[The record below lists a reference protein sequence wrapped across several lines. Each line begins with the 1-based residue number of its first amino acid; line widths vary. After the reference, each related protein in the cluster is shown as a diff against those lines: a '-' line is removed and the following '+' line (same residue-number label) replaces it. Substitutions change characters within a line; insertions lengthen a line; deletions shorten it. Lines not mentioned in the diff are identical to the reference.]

1 MQLHLL
7 QSMPAQRPRKAMSM
21 QAKQLNMLVK
31 LQNMLAKPQKK
42 LKSLQSPR
50 PKLVG
55 ELG

>member
-1 MQLHLL
+1 
-7 QSMPAQRPRKAMSM
+7 MSM